1 MNHKDRMGGCV
12 GWANFGSGMVMNLQD
27 PQNVGISSVAEVLL
41 TNEDRIFSMKLVM
54 ISSSV
59 FCDFLPYRV
68 LCLLIAD
75 TYLFRQWSLQYRQ

>member
-1 MNHKDRMGGCV
+1 V
-12 GWANFGSGMVMNLQD
+12 E
-27 PQNVGISSVAEVLL
+27 ISSVAEVLL
-41 TNEDRIFSMKLVM
+41 TSEDKIYSLKLVL
-54 ISSSV
+54 ISSDV